1 MKFEISN
8 IERVKKMDI
17 PNFYLEENLRRYFN
31 TVVHLTHN
39 LIEKSK
45 PKSFQNDVLF
55 CREYFIKLKLNIEQG
70 VNVYSIISQKHN
82 RCAFY
87 PDLINQSSPRGSRFN
102 NIISAIE
109 NMIRFLDA
117 LEKNQDDMIPPN
129 QYYRDL
135 DTIIEPLV

>member
-1 MKFEISN
+1 M
-8 IERVKKMDI
+8 ERVKIMEI
-17 PNFYLEENLRRYFN
+17 PNFYLEENIRRYFN

-45 PKSFQNDVLF
+45 PENIQKDRLF
-55 CREYFIKLKLNIEQG
+55 CKEYFIKLKLNIEQG

-82 RCAFY
+82 RCVFY
-87 PDLINQSSPRGSRFN
+87 PDLINQSSPSENQFP

-109 NMIRFLDA
+109 NMIHFFDR
-117 LEKNQDDMIPPN
+117 LEKDSDIEIERD
-129 QYYRDL
+129 QYYRYL